1 VLVEILLVETGYELV
16 VVVVV
21 VGRDDGGTHAVE
33 AADSANRQRQL
44 MTAFAEVDFGA

>member
-21 VGRDDGGTHAVE
+21 VRDDGGTHAVE